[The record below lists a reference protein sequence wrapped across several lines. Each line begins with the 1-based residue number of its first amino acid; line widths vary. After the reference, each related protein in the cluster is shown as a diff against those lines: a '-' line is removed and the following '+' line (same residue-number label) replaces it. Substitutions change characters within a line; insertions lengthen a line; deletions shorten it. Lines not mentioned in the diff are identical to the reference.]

1 MTNQERYEEDLKIIP
16 EGGSKAYAIDGFNA
30 CIRRHGYVGH
40 LCGYVEVPDGLSVNV
55 NEIDC
60 HGGITFNDRWDE
72 LPTAGR
78 YIGFDC
84 MHFRDWNP
92 LSAKEGLSSN
102 EDVYRDTEFVLNEI
116 KNIIKQLKEKQNEKT
131 I

>member
-1 MTNQERYEEDLKIIP
+1 MTNQERYEKDLKIIP
-16 EGGSKAYAIDGFNA
+16 
-30 CIRRHGYVGH
+30 V
-40 LCGYVEVPDGLSVNV
+40 
-55 NEIDC
+55 
-60 HGGITFNDRWDE
+60 
-72 LPTAGR
+72 
-78 YIGFDC
+78 GFDC

>member
-1 MTNQERYEEDLKIIP
+1 MTNQERYEEDLKVIP
-16 EGGSKAYAIDGFNA
+16 KGGSKSYVIDGFNA
-30 CIRRHGYVGH
+30 CIRRQGFVGH
-40 LCGYVEVPDGLSVNV
+40 LCGYVKVPDGLSVNI

-72 LPTAGR
+72 PPTDGY

-84 MHFRDWNP
+84 MHFRDWTP
-92 LSAKEGLSSN
+92 LSAREGLTYS
-102 EDVYRDTEFVLNEI
+102 EDEYRDTEFVLNEI
-116 KNIIKQLKEKQNEKT
+116 KHIIKQLKEKQNEKT

>member
-16 EGGSKAYAIDGFNA
+16 EGGSKAYVIDGFNA

-60 HGGITFNDRWDE
+60 HGGITFNERLSEFPIDGYRDN
-72 LPTAGR
+72 
-78 YIGFDC
+78 YCIGFDC
-84 MHFRDWNP
+84 MHFRDWTP

-102 EDVYRDTEFVLNEI
+102 EDTYRDTEFVLNEI
-116 KNIIKQLKEKQNEKT
+116 KHIIKQLKEKQK
-131 I
+131 

>member
-1 MTNQERYEEDLKIIP
+1 M
-16 EGGSKAYAIDGFNA
+16 
-30 CIRRHGYVGH
+30 
-40 LCGYVEVPDGLSVNV
+40 PDGLSVNV

-60 HGGITFNDRWDE
+60 HGGITFNERWSE
-72 LPTAGR
+72 FPTAN
-78 YIGFDC
+78 YCIGFDC

-92 LSAKEGLSSN
+92 LSAKEGLSSD
-102 EDVYRDTEFVLNEI
+102 EDTYRDTEFVLNEI

>member
-1 MTNQERYEEDLKIIP
+1 MTNQERYEEDLKVIP
-16 EGGSKAYAIDGFNA
+16 KGGSKAYVIDGFNA
-30 CIRRHGYVGH
+30 CIIRHGYVGH

-60 HGGITFNDRWDE
+60 HGGVTFNDRCSE
-72 LPTAGR
+72 LPTDGR

-84 MHFRDWNP
+84 MHFRDWDP

-102 EDVYRDTEFVLNEI
+102 EDTYRDTEFVLNEI
-116 KNIIKQLKEKQNEKT
+116 KHIIKQLKEKQK
-131 I
+131 

>member
-16 EGGSKAYAIDGFNA
+16 EGGSKAYVIDGCNA

-60 HGGITFNDRWDE
+60 HGGITFNDR
-72 LPTAGR
+72 LIGFPTDGR

-92 LSAKEGLSSN
+92 LSAKEGLSSD
-102 EDVYRDTEFVLNEI
+102 EDTYRDTEFVLNGI
-116 KNIIKQLKEKQNEKT
+116 KHIIKQLKEKQK
-131 I
+131 

>member
-16 EGGSKAYAIDGFNA
+16 EGGSKAYDIDGYNA
-30 CIRRHGYVGH
+30 CIRRHRYVGH
-40 LCGYVEVPDGLSVNV
+40 LCGYVEVPDGLSINV

-60 HGGITFNDRWDE
+60 HGGITFSDRWSE
-72 LPTAGR
+72 FPTDGH

-92 LSAKEGLSSN
+92 LSAKERLSSN
-102 EDVYRDTEFVLNEI
+102 DDEYRDTEYVLREI
-116 KNIIKQLKEKQNEKT
+116 KHIIKQLKEKQQ
-131 I
+131 

>member
-16 EGGSKAYAIDGFNA
+16 EGGSKAYVIDGFNA

-40 LCGYVEVPDGLSVNV
+40 LCGYVEVSDGLDVDID
-55 NEIDC
+55 EIYC

-72 LPTAGR
+72 LPTDGY

-84 MHFRDWNP
+84 MHFGDWDKIT
-92 LSAKEGLSSN
+92 AKAGLSFINQTYKDS
-102 EDVYRDTEFVLNEI
+102 EFVLNEI
-116 KNIIKQLKEKQNEKT
+116 KNIIKQLKEKQK
-131 I
+131 

>member
-1 MTNQERYEEDLKIIP
+1 MTNQERYEEDLKVIP
-16 EGGSKAYAIDGFNA
+16 KGGSKAYVIDGFNA
-30 CIRRHGYVGH
+30 CIRRHGLVGH
-40 LCGYVEVPDGLSVNV
+40 LCGYVEVPDGLSVNI

-60 HGGITFNDRWDE
+60 HGGITFSDRLDE
-72 LPTAGR
+72 SPTDGY

-84 MHFRDWNP
+84 MHFRDWTP
-92 LSAKEGLSSN
+92 LSAKEGLTYS
-102 EDVYRDTEFVLNEI
+102 EDEYRDSEYVLSEI

>member
-1 MTNQERYEEDLKIIP
+1 MTNQERYEEDLKVIP
-16 EGGSKAYAIDGFNA
+16 EGGSKNYVIDGFHA

-40 LCGYVEVPDGLSVNV
+40 LCGYVEVPDGLDVNI
-55 NEIDC
+55 NGINC

-72 LPTAGR
+72 LPTDGR

-92 LSAKEGLSSN
+92 VSAKEGLTYSDD
-102 EDVYRDTEFVLNEI
+102 EYRDTEFVLNEI
-116 KNIIKQLKEKQNEKT
+116 KKIIKQLKEKQNEKT
-131 I
+131 N